1 MKSKWPLH
9 GWKGDILISS
19 RTTSY
24 KPKNERN
31 EYKNMASSERR
42 DALHRSLSGSWD
54 IKFEGM

>member
-19 RTTSY
+19 KTTSC

-31 EYKNMASSERR
+31 EHKKRSSSERR
-42 DALHRSLSGSWD
+42 DALQRNLSGSWD